1 VRANDVLIS
10 ITAYI
15 GSVAVIDDTLD
26 AYVNQHIALTR
37 PALDRVSPRWITYC
51 FLSAIGKSQF
61 QQLLYGGTM
70 DGLGLDDV
78 RNLIASLPP
87 VKEQT
92 AIVEFLDKESA
103 KTDSLIAKIGEGIGK
118 LKEYR
123 TALISAAVT
132 GKIDVRENVQKRV
145 GIFGKHSAQGFEA
158 DVK

>member
-15 GSVAVIDDTLD
+15 GSVAVVDDKLD

-37 PALDRVSPRWITYC
+37 PVLDRVSPRWIAYC

-61 QQLLYGGTM
+61 QQLLYGGTK

-103 KTDSLIAKIGEGIGK
+103 KTDSLIAKVREGIEK

-132 GKIDVRENVQKRV
+132 GKIDVREEISSRM
-145 GIFGKHSAQGFEA
+145 A
-158 DVK
+158 DSPERNGASTE